1 MKCHVKILKPNET
14 RVCWSSVQAR
24 QSDANLPRM
33 RIFVLRSRARAR
45 HTSCF
50 WPTLERNIRGSMAES
65 HLQQEHLV
73 DSSATLLNR
82 PIPEVPTALRALV
95 LQLRGQRR
103 DEVPQVREAQR
114 VPHVG
119 VRVAR
124 ERVQVEAN
132 GARKQDRVL
141 SEMHKSVRGLLS
153 ALMGT
158 QPTFWD

>member
-1 MKCHVKILKPNET
+1 
-14 RVCWSSVQAR
+14 
-24 QSDANLPRM
+24 
-33 RIFVLRSRARAR
+33 
-45 HTSCF
+45 
-50 WPTLERNIRGSMAES
+50 MAES